1 MKNALLLSLVVIA
14 LSSCGQEGD
23 GNLAS
28 DPSLPEYIV
37 ADRVNLMVGGI
48 YGDVVVPSLS
58 SSVSLAELAALA
70 DAIAASEGFTQLS
83 LYCSEEAVRANFSR
97 SFLEENPNA
106 YDCVLGSWEDGVF
119 TPTPD

>member
-28 DPSLPEYIV
+28 DPSTPEYIV

-58 SSVSLAELAALA
+58 SSVSLITNKSSSSE
-70 DAIAASEGFTQLS
+70 DMSIAPSIRGW
-83 LYCSEEAVRANFSR
+83 SR
-97 SFLEENPNA
+97 
-106 YDCVLGSWEDGVF
+106 DRQHGQ
-119 TPTPD
+119 TRTM